1 MVSTYPSLTGTKTVA
16 VLVLSLGLGYVNGYQ
31 CPEEN
36 QEEKDDH
43 GFFRKGSLD
52 VGEWDAHHIG
62 WAAAGVAA
70 SIATIASLA
79 NIYLHCKNYNKPLEQ
94 RQIVRILLMP
104 VIYSISS
111 FFAYRYYRHYVYFA
125 IIRDTYEA
133 FVLAS
138 FLILCLLYVG
148 RSPLEQ
154 KEVMKQKEKSSLVFP
169 FCCFRYR
176 PSKPYFL
183 VATKWSVLQYVIL
196 RPLISATALITD
208 TQKVFCAS
216 SYSPHFANLWLTILI
231 FISATLAL
239 YGLLITKHL
248 AKEDLEG
255 HRPTCK
261 FMSIKIAVF
270 LVFYQS
276 FLLSFFDHQ
285 GLFKATEYWS
295 RSNIADGVNALATTV
310 EMAIVGVFQ
319 LYAFP
324 YTEYRAL
331 IKGSEINRQK
341 SVWKNF
347 LHSQDYRDFGQD
359 ILMGVGFIIDR
370 MRGAEYTKSRN
381 AAPHGT
387 NGLDFQA
394 AFGLDPEHSRIRDSE
409 WDQEHPRL
417 HSESDPQKGWAT
429 FSSHAQDQ
437 DVWDAKMTNDADQL
451 DHNYQSHGDEPIYES
466 IKLGN
471 VESQYGHTI
480 ASPPYRTDPH
490 ESPFLDQPNNIDSPD
505 LHLNLKSND
514 DLDTLVVGS
523 STPRLDRDDSDDSNS
538 NHSHEQ
544 EFFRRR
550 S

>member
-1 MVSTYPSLTGTKTVA
+1 MMIPGLVVIYSLCVA
-16 VLVLSLGLGYVNGYQ
+16 WADGYE

-36 QEEKDDH
+36 NEEIDRA
-43 GFFRKGSLD
+43 GFFREGLN
-52 VGEWDAHHIG
+52 VREWDAHHIG
-62 WAAAGVAA
+62 WAAAGVMA
-70 SIATIASLA
+70 SIATIASLT

-104 VIYSISS
+104 PIYSISS

-125 IIRDTYEA
+125 VVRDTYEGC
-133 FVLAS
+133 VLAS

-154 KEVMKQKEKSSLVFP
+154 QEVMRQKEKSPLVFP

-183 VATKWSVLQYVIL
+183 IATKWSVLQYVIL
-196 RPLISATALITD
+196 RPVISGTALITD

-216 SYSPHFANLWLTILI
+216 SYSPHFANLWLTVTI
-231 FISATLAL
+231 FISTTIAL

-248 AKEDLEG
+248 AQEDLAG

-276 FLLSFFDHQ
+276 FLLSFFDHI

-295 RSNIADGVNALATTV
+295 RTNIADGVNALATTI
-310 EMAIVGVFQ
+310 EMAIVALFQ

-347 LHSQDYRDFGQD
+347 LHSQDYRDFGRD
-359 ILMGVGFIIDR
+359 IVMGITFLVDR
-370 MRGAEYTKSRN
+370 MRGEEYTKSRH
-381 AAPHGT
+381 ATPKGT

-394 AFGLDPEHSRIRDSE
+394 AFGLDPGHARIRDHE
-409 WDQEHPRL
+409 WELTHNPSPPGVGQKQWTNLRDNTQE
-417 HSESDPQKGWAT
+417 E
-429 FSSHAQDQ
+429 
-437 DVWDAKMTNDADQL
+437 VWDAKGLGEPADGEGYGSRA
-451 DHNYQSHGDEPIYES
+451 DGRPYES
-466 IKLGN
+466 IMLEQVDAQLYRSG
-471 VESQYGHTI
+471 TP
-480 ASPPYRTDPH
+480 ARRSPIQDP
-490 ESPFLDQPNNIDSPD
+490 SDSPTHPG
-505 LHLNLKSND
+505 LHNRSS
-514 DLDTLVVGS
+514 DLDTLVES
-523 STPRLDRDDSDDSNS
+523 SRHKRIDSSDSVASRDAPSDHDPDTEHSRFRSDR
-538 NHSHEQ
+538 
-544 EFFRRR
+544 
-550 S
+550 

>member
-216 SYSPHFANLWLTILI
+216 SYSPHFANKDIDQPANLCQSSE
-231 FISATLAL
+231 FPAPSQEQERKADERFHD
-239 YGLLITKHL
+239 GEK
-248 AKEDLEG
+248 K
-255 HRPTCK
+255 R
-261 FMSIKIAVF
+261 IAVF

-324 YTEYRAL
+324 YAEYRAL

-394 AFGLDPEHSRIRDSE
+394 AVIRLDPEHSRIRDSE